1 MKVRIGLLCC
11 AFLLA
16 LVPAVWASP
25 DAPAPAGC
33 ATDFKLASVNAPQ
46 GLTQQNI
53 ERLNPLAG
61 AQETQSTSCCTQQD
75 WDECVG
81 LLQPSCFVEEFYC
94 YQGQFCYCG
103 IFCY

>member
-1 MKVRIGLLCC
+1 MNVRIGLLCC

-16 LVPAVWASP
+16 LVPAAGAAPS
-25 DAPAPAGC
+25 APADC
-33 ATDFKLASVNAPQ
+33 ATKFEMASVDSPRA
-46 GLTQQNI
+46 LTQRNI
-53 ERLNPLAG
+53 EKLNPLAG
-61 AQETQSTSCCTQQD
+61 AQQTQSTSCCTQQD